1 MKIIR
6 DVRRFKEKSSVV
18 ALGTF
23 DGVHLGHKRVISK
36 AVEAAKKKRIP
47 CVVVTF
53 DPHPMSVIR
62 KDKNVLLLT
71 DLEERAY
78 FISELGADYL
88 VVIKFDK
95 KLENTSYKRFAEKYL
110 SGYLRAAHIFAGNDY
125 TLGRNKE
132 GNISKLR
139 KLGLELGFAVTG
151 VTDKIENGRI
161 VKSTLIRSL
170 LKEGNFGHAVSL
182 LGHPYLI
189 KGKVIRGYG
198 RGRELGY
205 PTANIEVCD
214 DKVRPKSGVYCGDA
228 VISGKRYRC
237 VVNIGSRPTF
247 NAKDITIEAHIIG
260 FHKDITGQD
269 ISVLLMKRL
278 RDEKR
283 FKTVREL
290 MRAITKDVGCAV

>member
-6 DVRRFKEKSSVV
+6 DVRRLKEKSTVV

-53 DPHPMSVIR
+53 DPHPMSVIH
-62 KDKNVLLLT
+62 KDKDVLLLT
-71 DLEERAY
+71 DLEERAC
-78 FISELGADYL
+78 FISELGVDYL

-95 KLENTSYKRFAEKYL
+95 RLENTTYKKFAEKYL
-110 SGYLRAAHIFAGNDY
+110 SGYLRAVHVFAGNDY

-132 GNISKLR
+132 GNIPKLR
-139 KLGLELGFAVTG
+139 KLGLGLGFAVTG

-170 LKEGNFGHAVSL
+170 LKEGNFGHAVNL

-189 KGKVIRGYG
+189 KGTVVRGYG

-205 PTANIEVCD
+205 PTANIEVCGN
-214 DKVRPKSGVYCGDA
+214 KLRPKSGVYCGDA
-228 VISGKRYRC
+228 VISGRKYKC

-247 NAKDITIEAHIIG
+247 NAKDITIETYIIG
-260 FHKDITGQD
+260 FNRDITGKD
-269 ISVLLMKRL
+269 ISVFLTKRL

-283 FKTVREL
+283 FRTVRDL
-290 MRAITKDVGCAV
+290 IRAIKKDVGCAV

>member
-6 DVRRFKEKSSVV
+6 DLRKFKEKSSVA

-23 DGVHLGHKRVISK
+23 DGVHLGHRRVIST
-36 AVEAAKKKRIP
+36 AVEFAKKKKMP

-53 DPHPMSVIR
+53 DPHPMSVVR
-62 KDKNVLLLT
+62 KDRDVLLLT
-71 DLEERAY
+71 DLEERAH
-78 FISELGADYL
+78 FISQLGADYL

-95 KLENTSYKRFAEKYL
+95 KLENTSYRQFAKKYL
-110 SGYLRAAHIFAGNDY
+110 SGYLRAMHVLAGNDY

-132 GNISKLR
+132 GNISKLKR
-139 KLGLELGFAVTG
+139 MGLELGFAVTG

-170 LKEGNFGHAVSL
+170 LKEGEFAHAVNL

-189 KGKVIRGYG
+189 KGKVVRGYG

-214 DKVRPKSGVYCGDA
+214 NKVKPKSGVYCGYA
-228 VISGKRYRC
+228 VISGKKYKC

-247 NAKDITIEAHIIG
+247 NAKDVTIEAHIIG
-260 FHKDITGQD
+260 FNRDITGEEM
-269 ISVLLMKRL
+269 SVFLTKRL

-283 FKTVREL
+283 FKTVCDL
-290 MRAITKDVGCAV
+290 MRAIAKDVGCAV